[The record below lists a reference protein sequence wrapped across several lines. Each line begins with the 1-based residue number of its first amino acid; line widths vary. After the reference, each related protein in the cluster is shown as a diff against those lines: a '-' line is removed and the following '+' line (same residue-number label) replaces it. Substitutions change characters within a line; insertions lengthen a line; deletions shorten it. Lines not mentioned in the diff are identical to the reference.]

1 MIPRRLRSLMLPPLI
16 IAVSGC
22 SGSIEFGRP
31 RPPTQVLVTGSAPAG
46 ATVIETP
53 AGELIEERPAI
64 ETVITGLSQAQQVRT
79 LTRALS
85 R

>member
-1 MIPRRLRSLMLPPLI
+1 MIRRRSLMLAAITAASLT
-16 IAVSGC
+16 GC

-31 RPPTQVLVTGSAPAG
+31 RPPPAIVAPAG
-46 ATVIETP
+46 ATVVETA
-53 AGELIEERPAI
+53 AGEVIEERPAI